1 MEKKNYDQQLSRLRI
16 FACIL
21 VILVHITNS
30 YLYAKN
36 SLFAENFIP
45 SLLLNVI
52 ARIGVPL
59 FFMITGILS
68 LSKPYSKEKN
78 KKKFFHFILIVI
90 LWSIFYLFWN
100 TFILNEEPLHL
111 ISYIFEPVKNHLW
124 YMYDLI
130 GFYLAFPFI
139 HAMVRN
145 MNRSMENYFLILWL
159 ILGGG
164 ARLLTRIL
172 GMYEIEANLQY
183 YVPIVQATY
192 HLGYFICGYILYK
205 RKDEFKNISSILLIV
220 ISIAL
225 TALTSY
231 LTFKDS
237 SLQSKFHD
245 TFLTYGS
252 LLTMLNSIS
261 IFLLNLKYRAK
272 YHKALNYFSGLTF
285 GIYLFHPVIIDI
297 FKRLFSFPNT
307 SILWIPIMLIG
318 ALIISTV
325 FTIIVK
331 QIPFLKKCVS

>member
-1 MEKKNYDQQLSRLRI
+1 MEKKNYDQQLTRLRI

-36 SLFAENFIP
+36 SLFAESFIP

-68 LSKPYSKEKN
+68 LSRPYSKSKN
-78 KKKFFHFILIVI
+78 RKKVLHFLFIV
-90 LWSIFYLFWN
+90 LFWN
-100 TFILNEEPLHL
+100 ISYFIWNTFVLDEEPLHL
-111 ISYIFEPVKNHLW
+111 VSYIFEPVKNHLW

-130 GFYLAFPFI
+130 GFYIAFPFI
-139 HAMVRN
+139 HTMVKN
-145 MNRSMENYFLILWL
+145 MNRSMENYFLTLWL
-159 ILGGG
+159 LLAGG
-164 ARLLTRIL
+164 ARLLTRVL
-172 GMYEIEANLQY
+172 GMYEIDANLQY

-205 RKDEFKNISSILLIV
+205 RKDELKNMPFILLIISSIV
-220 ISIAL
+220 L
-225 TALTSY
+225 TVLTGY
-231 LTFKDS
+231 LTFRDS
-237 SLQSKFHD
+237 NLQNEFHD
-245 TFLTYGS
+245 AFLTYGS
-252 LLTMLNSIS
+252 LPTMLNAIS
-261 IFLLNLKYRAK
+261 IFLLNLKYKAN
-272 YHKALNYFSGLTF
+272 YHKAINYFSSLTF

-318 ALIISTV
+318 ALIISTF

-331 QIPFLKKCVS
+331 QIPYLKKCVS